1 MKYLIYLLAA
11 MLPALTGCNDTDEPK
26 GDPVAPFTLHADRTE
41 VAVGEPVVFTVTSS
55 DGRDVTPVSLIC
67 SGVNCYAGNVVTW
80 NLDGTYIMEAHVQTG
95 DPDYPGG
102 VPSQNKLTITVG
114 SGQATYTLSA
124 DRELVTVGEPVVFT
138 VLSADG
144 SDVTASCCFYT
155 GKTVYEGNEVSWS
168 KVGSYEVGA
177 SFLTEDPAYPDGI
190 PAQNTVTV
198 SVVKPTTT
206 YTVSADRETV
216 KVGQPVVFS
225 VTSSEGGDVSTRF
238 LLREPDGESYLGR
251 TRSYP
256 AAGDYVVEAYLKSDP
271 NVVSSNR
278 VTVKV
283 SENTAPVDN
292 NRFYRRTLLAEM
304 TATWCWSCHFMI
316 DAIHYCTEDLLYD
329 RAIPVAFHDVQSEQ
343 GNLHDQFGLIM
354 TTYYPQLAGNM
365 PSYVM
370 DWNAQY
376 TSHST
381 FANLEASTPDM
392 VDDILGSQAIDQNP
406 VGIAVET
413 SLTGHTVECRIDI
426 MVRERQEYWLGVVL
440 VEDRI
445 EGYQHSAPDPFYHM
459 NVGQMIVYP
468 EDGSKLAASIGWMDP
483 DTSKEWTSGRL
494 EFVIP
499 ASCDPENCRLVA
511 YVCKSSSDVASAP
524 LGFLVSNAVSC
535 PVGESVGYQYEP
547 LVE

>member
-11 MLPALTGCNDTDEPK
+11 LLPALTGCNDTDEPK

-55 DGRDVTPVSLIC
+55 DGQDVTPVSLIC
-67 SGVNCYAGNVVTW
+67 SGSNCYAGNVVSW
-80 NLDGTYIMEAHVQTG
+80 SNDGTYILEAHVQTG

-102 VPSQNKLTITVG
+102 VPAQNKLTITVG
-114 SGQATYTLSA
+114 SGAAIYTLSA

-138 VLSADG
+138 VLAGEG
-144 SDVTASCCFYT
+144 SDVTAACRFYS
-155 GKTVYEGNEVSWS
+155 GETVYAGNEVCWD
-168 KVGSYEVGA
+168 KPGSYKVGA
-177 SFLTEDPAYPDGI
+177 SFLTEDPAHPEGI
-190 PAQNTVTV
+190 PTQNTVAV

-206 YTVSADRETV
+206 YSVSADRESVT
-216 KVGQPVVFS
+216 VGQPVVFS
-225 VTSSEGGDVSTRF
+225 VTSSEGEDVSTRF
-238 LLREPDGESYLGR
+238 LLREPEGESYLGR

-271 NVVSSNR
+271 KVVSTNR

-283 SENTAPVDN
+283 SESTAPTDP

-329 RAIPVAFHDVQSEQ
+329 RAIPVAFHEVQSLQ
-343 GNLHDQFGLIM
+343 GNLSEQFNLIM
-354 TTYYPQLAGNM
+354 STYYTQLGGNI

-376 TSHST
+376 SSNST
-381 FANLEASTPDM
+381 FANLEANTPDM
-392 VDDILGSQAIDQNP
+392 VADILGSQAIDQTP
-406 VGIAVET
+406 AGIAVTT
-413 SLTGHTVECRIDI
+413 SLQRNQLMCTISVTS
-426 MVRERQEYWLGVVL
+426 RETQEYWLGAVL

-445 EGYQHSAPDPFYHM
+445 EGYQHSAPEPFYHM
-459 NVGQMIVYP
+459 NVGQKMLIP
-468 EDGSKLAASIGWMDP
+468 EGSSALVEKIGRIEAGE
-483 DTSKEWTSGRL
+483 EWTAKEHSV
-494 EFVIP
+494 VIP
-499 ASCDPENCRLVA
+499 TSSVPEHCRVVV
-511 YVCKSSSDVASAP
+511 YVCKSSSDATSAP
-524 LGFLVSNAVSC
+524 LGYLVSNAVSC
-535 PVGESVGYQYEP
+535 PAGESVDYQYEP